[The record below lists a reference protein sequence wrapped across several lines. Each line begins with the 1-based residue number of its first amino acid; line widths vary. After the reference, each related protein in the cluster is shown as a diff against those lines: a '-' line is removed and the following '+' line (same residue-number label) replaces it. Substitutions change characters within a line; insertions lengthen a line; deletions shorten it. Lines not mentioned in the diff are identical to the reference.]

1 MLGECLPRKKW
12 MPDGKLDFHAIRNAF
27 INLVLDSDVTAR
39 EAQALARHSTP
50 DLTFNVYGRARH
62 DRMTE
67 AVEQIGRRLFSTPDR
82 VPSVHRLAVAPERES
97 ATAMK
102 TSSCA
107 PNYLVELRGIEP
119 LTS

>member
-1 MLGECLPRKKW
+1 MKTADIKKW
-12 MPDGKLDFHAIRNAF
+12 MPDGKLDFHAIRNAY

-50 DLTFNVYGRARH
+50 DLTFNIYGRPRH

-67 AVEQIGRRLFSTPDR
+67 AVEQIGKRLFSTPDR
-82 VPSVHRLAVAPERES
+82 VPSVHRLAVGAEQET
-97 ATAMK
+97 ATPWDTKDCGSKNM
-102 TSSCA
+102 
-107 PNYLVELRGIEP
+107 VELRGIEP